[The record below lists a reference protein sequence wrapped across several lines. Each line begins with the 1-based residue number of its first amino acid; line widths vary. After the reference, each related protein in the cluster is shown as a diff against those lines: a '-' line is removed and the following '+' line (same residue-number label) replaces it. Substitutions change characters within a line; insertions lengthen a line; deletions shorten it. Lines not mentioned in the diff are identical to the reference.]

1 MSFEKNIQSWVSLDN
16 ELKILNNKTREL
28 REKRNLVSDSIIKYV
43 QTNRLDNSVVEIS
56 DGQLRFA
63 NVNSQQTLTFK
74 FLENTLKELY
84 TDNEVKKIINY
95 IKSKRN
101 VQQHMDIKRFSSN

>member
-1 MSFEKNIQSWVSLDN
+1 MSFETNIQSWVSLDN

>member
-16 ELKILNNKTREL
+16 QLRILNNKTREL
-28 REKRNLVSDSIIKYV
+28 REQRNSFSESIIKYV
-43 QTNRLDNSVVEIS
+43 ETNRLDNSVVEIS

-63 NVNSQQTLTFK
+63 NVNSQQSLTFK
-74 FLENTLKELY
+74 FLENALKELY
-84 TDNEVKKIINY
+84 PENEVKKIIENS
-95 IKSKRN
+95 KSKRT

>member
-16 ELKILNNKTREL
+16 QLRILNNKTREL
-28 REKRNLVSDSIIKYV
+28 REQRNSFSESIIKYV
-43 QTNRLDNSVVEIS
+43 ETNRLDNSVVEIS

-63 NVNSQQTLTFK
+63 NVNSQQSLTFK
-74 FLENTLKELY
+74 FLENALKELY
-84 TDNEVKKIINY
+84 PENEVKKIIEY
-95 IKSKRN
+95 IKSKRT

>member
-1 MSFEKNIQSWVSLDN
+1 MSFEKSIQSWVSLDN

>member
-1 MSFEKNIQSWVSLDN
+1 MSFEKSIQSWVSLDN
-16 ELKILNNKTREL
+16 QLKILNNQTKEL
-28 REKRNLVSDSIIKYV
+28 REKRNLVSNSIIKYV

-63 NVNSQQTLTFK
+63 NINSQQTLTFK

-84 TDNEVKKIINY
+84 TDNEVKKIIDY
-95 IKSKRN
+95 IKSKRS

>member
-1 MSFEKNIQSWVSLDN
+1 MSFEKSIQSWVSLDN
-16 ELKILNNKTREL
+16 QLKILNNQTKEL
-28 REKRNLVSDSIIKYV
+28 REKRNLISNSIIKYV

-63 NVNSQQTLTFK
+63 NINSQQTLTFK

-84 TDNEVKKIINY
+84 TDNEVKKIIDY
-95 IKSKRN
+95 IKSKRS